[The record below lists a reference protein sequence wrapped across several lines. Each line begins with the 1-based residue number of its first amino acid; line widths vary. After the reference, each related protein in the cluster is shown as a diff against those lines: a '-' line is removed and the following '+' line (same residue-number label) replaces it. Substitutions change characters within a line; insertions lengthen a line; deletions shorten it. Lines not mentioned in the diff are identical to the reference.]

1 MLNKSRSNTGVDDAF
16 LHKNVLLCCG
26 EDAAELLDAVNRN
39 AVGLVLAEHKYRCYH
54 FWRFSNFT
62 LIWTGI
68 GTGCLE
74 PLLYEILMDSPVET
88 ICLIGTAGMCRSR
101 EGLIKGQAYCITE
114 ARTWAA
120 GVRPVEFDT
129 PLRPNWGAG
138 QSLIPEATIV
148 STDYYYGFSRIE
160 NPQLCKLRERDEAL
174 SRDFRTLLKE
184 IDLVDM
190 EVAQFYFICS
200 AFHKPGLNWLA
211 VKGPANALDKFSEQ
225 IENSPAVLESTVW
238 SALVLM
244 KVVARGS
251 RLGSEARDSAA

>member
-1 MLNKSRSNTGVDDAF
+1 MLNRSRSNTGVDNAF

-39 AVGLVLAEHKYRCYH
+39 EVGPVLAEHKYRCYH
-54 FWRFSNFT
+54 FWRFTHFT

-101 EGLIKGQAYCITE
+101 EGLIKGQAYFITE
-114 ARTWAA
+114 AQTWAA
-120 GVRPVEFDT
+120 GVRPVAFDKL
-129 PLRPNWGAG
+129 LRPNWGTE
-138 QSLIPEATIV
+138 QSLIPAATIV

-160 NPQLCKLRERDEAL
+160 NPQLCRLRERDEAL
-174 SRDFRTLLKE
+174 ARGFRTLLKE

-200 AFHKPGLNWLA
+200 AFHKPGLSWLA
-211 VKGPANALDKFSEQ
+211 VKGPANALDQFSEQ
-225 IENSPAVLESTVW
+225 IENSPAVLESTAR
-238 SALVLM
+238 SALALM
-244 KVVARGS
+244 KLTGPGGSFGSDARA
-251 RLGSEARDSAA
+251 LET